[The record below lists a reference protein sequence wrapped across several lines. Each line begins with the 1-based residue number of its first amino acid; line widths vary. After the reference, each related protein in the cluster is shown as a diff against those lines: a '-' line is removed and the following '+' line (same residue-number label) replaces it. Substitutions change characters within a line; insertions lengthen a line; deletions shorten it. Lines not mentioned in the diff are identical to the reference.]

1 MKPLWEIYQVEATI
15 DNSKMW
21 VLDGPMVKTP
31 QVFSTL
37 AMMHSYMESF
47 QQTPK
52 ERTTTKVRSGDAS
65 TPKHP
70 YDRTDDYWETQ
81 HEKV

>member
-47 QQTPK
+47 QQRLED
-52 ERTTTKVRSGDAS
+52 ERKAMT
-65 TPKHP
+65 
-70 YDRTDDYWETQ
+70 
-81 HEKV
+81 